1 MSQIEDDF
9 QRLELVVA
17 RVREVTPHA
26 GARGPSVRLVLDCGS
41 RGEREALLTEPPA
54 DTELVGRQVV
64 CVLGTEDALVL
75 TAHSHA
81 KGLVLL
87 GPDREV
93 EDGTVVG

>member
-1 MSQIEDDF
+1 VSVEDDL

-26 GARGPSVRLVLDCGS
+26 GARGPSVRLVLDCGP
-41 RGEREALLTEPPA
+41 RGEREALLAEPPA
-54 DTELVGRQVV
+54 DVDGLVGRQLL
-64 CVLGTEDALVL
+64 CALGTDDAIVL

-87 GPDREV
+87 GPDGDV
-93 EDGTVVG
+93 EDGTAVA

>member
-1 MSQIEDDF
+1 MGVEDDL

-26 GARGPSVRLVLDCGS
+26 GARGPSVRLVLDCGP
-41 RGEREALLTEPPA
+41 RGEREALLAEPPA
-54 DTELVGRQVV
+54 DADGLVGRQLL
-64 CVLGTEDALVL
+64 CALGAGDALVL

-87 GPDREV
+87 GPDSEV
-93 EDGTVVG
+93 EDGTTVG

>member
-1 MSQIEDDF
+1 MSLEDDL

-26 GARGPSVRLVLDCGS
+26 GARGPSVRLVLDCGP
-41 RGEREALLTEPPA
+41 RGEREALLAEPPA
-54 DTELVGRQVV
+54 DAPGLVGRQLV
-64 CVLGTEDALVL
+64 CALGVDDALVL

-81 KGLVLL
+81 RGLVLV

-93 EDGTVVG
+93 EDGTTIG

>member
-1 MSQIEDDF
+1 VSLEDDL

-26 GARGPSVRLVLDCGS
+26 GARGPSVRLVLDCGP
-41 RGEREALLTEPPA
+41 RGEREALLVEPPA
-54 DTELVGRQVV
+54 DAADLVGRQLV
-64 CVLGTEDALVL
+64 CALGVDDALVL

-81 KGLVLL
+81 RGLVLV

-93 EDGTVVG
+93 EDGTTIG